1 MSGVGSR
8 RCLARRG
15 VTCMRRRAW
24 ILAFVLA
31 ALHGPTASATPVQL
45 DPLPRQFIEPGCG
58 CTFYKSSGPG
68 AQDPVLR
75 WTHADRKH
83 AIMKLDGE
91 VRQMT
96 LIQEKRLPMPRAQ
109 QGYGERLVLIF
120 TDDRFRVEVPSS
132 VTNACASDTTGC
144 GPTRYKAR
152 LIVRRG
158 ADAARVV
165 DGSGACGC

>member
-1 MSGVGSR
+1 
-8 RCLARRG
+8 
-15 VTCMRRRAW
+15 MRRIAW
-24 ILAFVLA
+24 ILALVLA
-31 ALHGPTASATPVQL
+31 ALHGSSTSAAPVQI

-58 CTFYKSSGPG
+58 CTFYAPSDRGV
-68 AQDPVLR
+68 QDPVLR
-75 WTHADRKH
+75 WAHADRKH

-91 VRQMT
+91 VRQMI
-96 LIQEKRLPMPRAQ
+96 LIQEKRLPKPRAQ

-132 VTNACASDTTGC
+132 VTNACASDNTGC

-165 DGSGACGC
+165 EASGACGC